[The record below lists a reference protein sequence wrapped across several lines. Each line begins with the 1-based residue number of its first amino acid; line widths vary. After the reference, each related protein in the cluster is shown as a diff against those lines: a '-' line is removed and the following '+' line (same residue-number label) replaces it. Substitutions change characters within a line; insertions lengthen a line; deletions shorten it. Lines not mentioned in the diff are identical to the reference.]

1 MDCRS
6 ELGRREHHGHVLAQ
20 LRGRRLLEKPAWT
33 EGTTSGCAASPGRQE
48 GGWIELGTAG
58 LPSAGR
64 VNANVLRIPTRT
76 FLPFIAAATADK
88 RLAFRGF

>member
-1 MDCRS
+1 MDTCWPSCVEGGCWKSQPGLR
-6 ELGRREHHGHVLAQ
+6 AQ
-20 LRGRRLLEKPAWT
+20 PLP
-33 EGTTSGCAASPGRQE
+33 PGRQE
-48 GGWIELGTAG
+48 GGWIELGTAS